1 MIEIKNKYKIYEKKF
16 GYVNWIG
23 AYSLWLKESKRF
35 MVVWVQTIVSPII
48 TTLLFWSV
56 LNISIAEY
64 RGEILGVPFITFLW
78 PGLISMSILQA
89 SFSHT
94 SSSI

>member
-23 AYSLWLKESKRF
+23 TYSLWLKESKRF

-94 SSSI
+94 S

>member
-1 MIEIKNKYKIYEKKF
+1 MVEIQKTYKILEKKF
-16 GYVNWIG
+16 GYVSWLG
-23 AYSLWLKESKRF
+23 AYSLWLKETKRF
-35 MVVWVQTIVSPII
+35 ITVWIQTLVSPII

-56 LNISIAEY
+56 LNISISEF

-94 SSSI
+94 S